1 MVRPALPDNHITE
14 DETFIYRYDVYGNLV
29 EKRCHGNESEVHHFT
44 WDSQH
49 RLSQYSHTLSWS
61 DGHDTTWAEYLYD
74 ALGRRIGKR
83 TAVLNPQGHPR
94 EAPQLTWYGWE
105 GDNLVLTERDGQRI
119 HTVYQPGSFVPLLRI
134 EGDIPEPVQTL
145 ADTLT
150 QDSGITFTPEV
161 TQQLH
166 QLEQELRDGE
176 LSPHSQQWL
185 AVSQLT
191 PERLLPLLKPL
202 PEPTTPVVHLY
213 HCDHLGTPIALI
225 NTQGGID
232 WRAEFDPW
240 GNQVDG
246 SNPQRLYQP
255 IRMQGQHY
263 DEESGM
269 HYNRH
274 RYYDPAL
281 GRYIS
286 QDPIGLAGG
295 MNLYQYTNN
304 PVQQIDPLGLVN
316 IGDGIP
322 GAKGQTSI
330 NANPGPE
337 ATTFRPEHAPEHIH
351 LGKNDGPRV
360 STETW
365 QPFSEADAVKMTKE
379 QRSFCKKLTDESKKI
394 ISKRAKQIF
403 KFGKLFG
410 FIGDISTLHDLSLG
424 TAREACVQGDASLC
438 QVFILMGGEVDDNP
452 PMI

>member
-1 MVRPALPDNHITE
+1 M
-14 DETFIYRYDVYGNLV
+14 
-29 EKRCHGNESEVHHFT
+29 
-44 WDSQH
+44 
-49 RLSQYSHTLSWS
+49 
-61 DGHDTTWAEYLYD
+61 
-74 ALGRRIGKR
+74 
-83 TAVLNPQGHPR
+83 
-94 EAPQLTWYGWE
+94 
-105 GDNLVLTERDGQRI
+105 LTERDGQRI

-150 QDSGITFTPEV
+150 QDSSITFTPEV

-176 LSPHSQQWL
+176 LSSHSEQWL

-225 NTQGGID
+225 NAQGGTD

-263 DEESGM
+263 DDESGM

-286 QDPIGLAGG
+286 QDPIGLRGGWNNYVYTTNPLSQVDPFGLETKVIVNNNGLGHVGVYTGSGNDAIIYDPGGSFTTPQGIPAGSG
-295 MNLYQYTNN
+295 DVFYGEEADLGRYLEYQY
-304 PVQQIDPLGLVN
+304 ID
-316 IGDGIP
+316 GDDV
-322 GAKGQTSI
+322 TVY
-330 NANPGPE
+330 
-337 ATTFRPEHAPEHIH
+337 TF
-351 LGKNDGPRV
+351 N
-360 STETW
+360 T
-365 QPFSEADAVKMTKE
+365 TKE
-379 QRSFCKKLTDESKKI
+379 EEDKLKI
-394 ISKRAKQIF
+394 IIDEQGGCAPLLCSTCSGSALRQLERF
-403 KFGKLFG
+403 K
-410 FIGDISTLHDLSLG
+410 SLG
-424 TAREACVQGDASLC
+424 STRTPWGMKSEMET
-438 QVFILMGGEVDDNP
+438 ILNN
-452 PMI
+452 

>member
-1 MVRPALPDNHITE
+1 M
-14 DETFIYRYDVYGNLV
+14 
-29 EKRCHGNESEVHHFT
+29 
-44 WDSQH
+44 
-49 RLSQYSHTLSWS
+49 
-61 DGHDTTWAEYLYD
+61 
-74 ALGRRIGKR
+74 
-83 TAVLNPQGHPR
+83 
-94 EAPQLTWYGWE
+94 TWYGWE

-202 PEPTTPVVHLY
+202 PEPTSPVVHLY

-225 NTQGGID
+225 NTQSGTD

-295 MNLYQYTNN
+295 MNLYLYPVN
-304 PVQQIDPLGLVN
+304 PVQFVDPLGLAQVCTRPLNGSSGIRTSGITGLDLGIFHEHIFFDDGSN
-316 IGDGIP
+316 IGYSGDGLFDEP
-322 GAKGQTSI
+322 KSSNYTCKEQKYDDEKMKKAVEKVKNEPDSLLFPNNGKKQYGDHNYGVFVNNCQDFVTEVLSEYNKI
-330 NANPGPE
+330 NAG
-337 ATTFRPEHAPEHIH
+337 
-351 LGKNDGPRV
+351 
-360 STETW
+360 
-365 QPFSEADAVKMTKE
+365 QP
-379 QRSFCKKLTDESKKI
+379 
-394 ISKRAKQIF
+394 
-403 KFGKLFG
+403 
-410 FIGDISTLHDLSLG
+410 
-424 TAREACVQGDASLC
+424 
-438 QVFILMGGEVDDNP
+438 
-452 PMI
+452 

>member
-1 MVRPALPDNHITE
+1 M
-14 DETFIYRYDVYGNLV
+14 
-29 EKRCHGNESEVHHFT
+29 
-44 WDSQH
+44 
-49 RLSQYSHTLSWS
+49 
-61 DGHDTTWAEYLYD
+61 
-74 ALGRRIGKR
+74 
-83 TAVLNPQGHPR
+83 
-94 EAPQLTWYGWE
+94 TWYGWE

-119 HTVYQPGSFVPLLRI
+119 HTVYLPGSFVPLLRI

-202 PEPTTPVVHLY
+202 PEPTTPTVHLY
-213 HCDHLGTPIALI
+213 HCDHLGTPIAMI
-225 NTQGGID
+225 NTQGGTD

-269 HYNRH
+269 HYNRY

-286 QDPIGLAGG
+286 QDPIGLKGG
-295 MNLYQYTNN
+295 MNLYNYPLN
-304 PVQQIDPLGLVN
+304 PVSKIDPQGLDVSEALGPFVNSPGMQSAVSDAMFSEPWYMNADTYEILNTGLNDMERLKLKDSDQFFHCMAFCRVSKSRKASIN
-316 IGDGIP
+316 IGAFLGGIKE
-322 GAKGQTSI
+322 GRDFLLNKVGMYGRKKLSDEDMIADNLADLAVNHHGITCAAETSCSDRCSTYL
-330 NANPGPE
+330 N
-337 ATTFRPEHAPEHIH
+337 PEH
-351 LGKNDGPRV
+351 
-360 STETW
+360 
-365 QPFSEADAVKMTKE
+365 
-379 QRSFCKKLTDESKKI
+379 KKTKKI
-394 ISKRAKQIF
+394 LQQEGYI
-403 KFGKLFG
+403 
-410 FIGDISTLHDLSLG
+410 DY
-424 TAREACVQGDASLC
+424 
-438 QVFILMGGEVDDNP
+438 
-452 PMI
+452 